1 MHSLLYLYLSWLI
14 HPSKFIS
21 HRLPFTAQPA
31 YPVGN
36 SSKMFECP
44 VLLLAFVPLFLE
56 SASLSHDPPPKFFLT
71 CLMTHHRSS
80 FSVGFI
86 CHPLW
91 VTSAPHPSPKASGP
105 LTYSVLISQN
115 QQNCVYLSL
124 IWNNIIKNIKK
135 IHISLLK
142 YGIYA
147 LGGYMK
153 CF

>member
-14 HPSKFIS
+14 HPFKLIS
-21 HRLPFTAQPA
+21 HKLPFTAQPA

-44 VLLLAFVPLFLE
+44 ILLLAFVPLFLE
-56 SASLSHDPPPKFFLT
+56 SASLSHATPPSFFT
-71 CLMTHHRSS
+71 PVWWPTIGQA
-80 FSVGFI
+80 SVLG
-86 CHPLW
+86 
-91 VTSAPHPSPKASGP
+91 SYAPHPSPKASGP
-105 LTYSVLISQN
+105 RTYSVLISQN

-135 IHISLLK
+135 NP
-142 YGIYA
+142 YFPA
-147 LGGYMK
+147 LVWYLCPGQGGYMK